1 MKNKKFYTA
10 KNDHAFKEIFMK
22 EENKDILI
30 PLLEECLHVNI
41 YDIIYLNVEDRV
53 DYINVRKKT
62 YDLRLSTNI
71 GIIQLEVNANIYLYS
86 KNRQMAYISNEY
98 SHYTLSGEEYD
109 EDINIIQINF
119 TYGLMKN
126 FREGNRNLYDDKP
139 YRIYKVM
146 DDDCKLYVN
155 NFKIY
160 DFNMDYFMKY
170 WYNKDEEMIN
180 RYKLFIMMD
189 LGIKELNNLVS
200 ISKEDKVVSKYMEE
214 IDRINRDPGLVHFI
228 SYEEDQRK
236 LINTWKKKTKKI
248 LEEQVRKKAIKEGM
262 KQWIEQGM
270 KQGIEQATINVNKE
284 NAIKMLEKGI
294 KIEDISDITGLS
306 VREIEE
312 LLKNNL

>member
-53 DYINVRKKT
+53 DYIDVRKKT

-126 FREGNRNLYDDKP
+126 FREENRNLYDDKP

-189 LGIKELNNLVS
+189 LGIRELNNLVS
-200 ISKEDKVVSKYMEE
+200 ISKDDKVVSKYMEE
-214 IDRINRDPGLVHFI
+214 IDKI
-228 SYEEDQRK
+228 SNEEDLLIDAFNDISRSICSIEGHRLSEKILLDETSHTNYRECLCCNSHIFADTVTEKDIVVKENSNTPVKK
-236 LINTWKKKTKKI
+236 LIKNNTKK
-248 LEEQVRKKAIKEGM
+248 
-262 KQWIEQGM
+262 
-270 KQGIEQATINVNKE
+270 
-284 NAIKMLEKGI
+284 
-294 KIEDISDITGLS
+294 
-306 VREIEE
+306 
-312 LLKNNL
+312 